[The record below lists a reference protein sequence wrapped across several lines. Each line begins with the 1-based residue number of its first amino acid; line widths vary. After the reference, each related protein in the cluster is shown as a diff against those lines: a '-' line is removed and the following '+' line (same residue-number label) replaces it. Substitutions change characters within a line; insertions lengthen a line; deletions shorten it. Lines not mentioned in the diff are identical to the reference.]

1 MENLQIKKVT
11 EIDVWKLQ
19 QICTQTFAETFS
31 AMNSEEDMQKYLAK
45 SFSDEKLLAELRKKN
60 TAFYFALVN
69 EKIAGYLQVNSGHS
83 QNELID
89 KNALEIERIY
99 VLKAFQGKRVGQLLF
114 QKALDIAAQKEV
126 DFVWLGVWEN
136 NAKAIRFYRKNGFV
150 IFDKHVFMLGNDKQT
165 DLMMKRQIKNK

>member
-1 MENLQIKKVT
+1 
-11 EIDVWKLQ
+11 
-19 QICTQTFAETFS
+19 
-31 AMNSEEDMQKYLAK
+31 
-45 SFSDEKLLAELRKKN
+45 
-60 TAFYFALVN
+60 
-69 EKIAGYLQVNSGHS
+69 
-83 QNELID
+83 
-89 KNALEIERIY
+89 
-99 VLKAFQGKRVGQLLF
+99 LLF